1 MSQFAELFVVVETVP
16 PVTVSNPENPVRFN
30 PAKVGEEIAAIS
42 CDRERVTPVP
52 MIAPVPPLTET

>member
-30 PAKVGEEIAAIS
+30 PAKVGEEPVEMDCGNES
-42 CDRERVTPVP
+42 VTPVP